1 MLTPRR
7 RQQKLLSIIVPVYNE
22 QDVIC
27 DFLHALVHASKD
39 WGLNIEIIIIN
50 DASKDSTLLKLKEL
64 KQQLPIKIISFSRN
78 FGKECALTAG
88 LEHCK
93 GDMAVLVDADFQHPL
108 EVIPEFIQAWEE
120 GYDMVYGVRQ
130 SRGDEKPVK
139 RWLTHTFYRL
149 FDKITPID
157 IPRNA
162 GDFRLLDRKVIDAMN
177 KLQERQRYMKGLYAW
192 VGFNSKSIYF
202 TVQQR
207 AAGTSSWSFFRL
219 LELALTGI
227 TSFSDVP
234 LRVWSIIG
242 AIISLLAFVYGSFIL
257 IKTLVIGSD
266 LPGFA
271 TLIVAIMFLGG
282 IQLLSVGILGEYISR
297 IFNEVKQRPK
307 YIVAESDGFDEA
319 MK

>member
-1 MLTPRR
+1 MLTARL

-22 QDVIC
+22 QDVIN

-130 SRGDEKPVK
+130 SRDDEKPLK

-177 KLQERQRYMKGLYAW
+177 RLQERQRYMKGLYAW

-242 AIISLLAFVYGSFIL
+242 SIISLLAFVYGSFIL

-282 IQLLSVGILGEYISR
+282 IQLLSVGILGEYIGR
-297 IFNEVKQRPK
+297 VFNEVKQRPK
-307 YIVAESDGFDEA
+307 YIIAESHGFDETL
-319 MK
+319 K